1 MLNIRNHGDGSNKIE
16 RRDHSQAS
24 KEGSTSKFLKRKPD
38 HKRIM
43 EGIGTKRKSSVHKNY
58 YFP

>member
-1 MLNIRNHGDGSNKIE
+1 MLNIRNHPDGSHKLE
-16 RRDHSQAS
+16 RREHSNAS
-24 KEGSTSKFLKRKPD
+24 REGSGTKFLKRKPD

-43 EGIGTKRKSSVHKNY
+43 EGIGTKRKSSAHKNY